1 MQNNLV
7 RLYPHAVSSH
17 EQGAEGADR
26 LQKLPPGRHGL
37 PRDFVAQNQRDRL
50 AAGIIASV
58 ADFGYHE
65 TTISR
70 IAAAAGVSRRTFYG
84 YFGSKEECFMAT
96 FGLIEDHV
104 VETMTEAGTKER
116 SWQGR
121 VRAQLAA
128 MLESFQENPNLV
140 RFALIAPPA
149 AGGDFVERYRSFLE
163 HLVAVVVADRPA
175 SSSRRPSEAAEL
187 AMAGGLASLLVAKVN
202 AGEGERL
209 TELLPELVELVLTPY
224 VGRKRAV
231 AAARG

>member
-1 MQNNLV
+1 V
-7 RLYPHAVSSH
+7 DSH
-17 EQGAEGADR
+17 EQGAAGSEG

-37 PRDFVAQNQRDRL
+37 SRDFVTQNQRDRL

-58 ADFGYHE
+58 AEHGYHD

-96 FGLIEDHV
+96 FGLIEDHMV
-104 VETMTEAGTKER
+104 TTMTEAGEGEKGWPR
-116 SWQGR
+116 R

-140 RFALIAPPA
+140 RVALIAPPA
-149 AGGDFVERYRSFLE
+149 AGGEFVERYRSFLE
-163 HLVAVVVADRPA
+163 RLVAVVVAGRPA
-175 SSSRRPSEAAEL
+175 SSSRQPSEAAEL

-202 AGEGERL
+202 AGEGDRL
-209 TELLPELVELVLTPY
+209 TDLLPELVELVLTPY

-231 AAARG
+231 AAARD